1 MKILPTFSGFYLASW
16 NVNAAGT
23 KHING
28 FIKHAIVLSAFH
40 NPSMPALG

>member
-23 KHING
+23 KHINR
-28 FIKHAIVLSAFH
+28 FVKNAIFLSAFH
-40 NPSMPALG
+40 NPSVQALG